1 MPADLRT
8 SSRRAIRRR
17 VRDAAFAVITAFVI
31 PAVVFIGVG
40 AVRADAVETERRCG
54 VARTVAAQ
62 AAADAH
68 EAMTAADLA
77 LAAVQGLGTDGAS
90 EVPVVTPASSG
101 AVPRTAPVGAAAVA
115 DVADARRTLAA
126 LAIPKQ
132 CDDREDAADIVG
144 AAGAAGAVS
153 SAAAVLDRRVQDLTR
168 HVARLLEEHTAHSAA
183 G

>member
-17 VRDAAFAVITAFVI
+17 VRDATFAVVTAFVI

-101 AVPRTAPVGAAAVA
+101 AVPRTAPVGAA

>member
-17 VRDAAFAVITAFVI
+17 VRDAAFAVVTAFVI

-62 AAADAH
+62 SAADAH

-101 AVPRTAPVGAAAVA
+101 AVPRTAPVGAADVA
-115 DVADARRTLAA
+115 DDVADARRTLAA

-144 AAGAAGAVS
+144 AAGAVS

-168 HVARLLEEHTAHSAA
+168 DVARLLEEHTAHSAA